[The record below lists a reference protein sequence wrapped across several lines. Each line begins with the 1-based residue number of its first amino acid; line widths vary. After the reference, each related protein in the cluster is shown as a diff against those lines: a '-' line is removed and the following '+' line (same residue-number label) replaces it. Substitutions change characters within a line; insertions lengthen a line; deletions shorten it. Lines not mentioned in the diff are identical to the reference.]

1 MWFCVALL
9 FLGAIALVIYLC
21 EKCRRYS
28 LKGVL
33 IKSVVSLLFVLVAI
47 TATIQNPNHTLN
59 GFVIFG
65 LVLGLLGDIW
75 LDLKYVY
82 PKDDKTY
89 TYAGFI
95 VFGIGHIFMVV
106 GLLLEFFSGGNYL
119 YFLIPIGGSILFSL
133 LNFVLAKPLK
143 LDFKDLKVIVGI
155 YAFLLALNPATAL
168 LVCIHTGWQNVTA
181 IMILGG
187 GISFAISDLV
197 LSGTYFGQGKERPID
212 FILNYLTYYGAQF
225 VIAFSLMFL

>member
-9 FLGAIALVIYLC
+9 VLGAIALVIYLC

-33 IKSVVSLLFVLVAI
+33 IKTIVSLFFVLVAI

-59 GFVIFG
+59 GFIIFG

-82 PKDDKTY
+82 PKDDKVY

-95 VFGIGHIFMVV
+95 VFGLGHIFMVV
-106 GLLLEFFSGGNYL
+106 GLLLEFFVGGNYL
-119 YFLIPIGGSILFSL
+119 YFLIPIGGSILFTVA
-133 LNFVLAKPLK
+133 NFVLAKPLK
-143 LDFKDLKVIVGI
+143 LDFKDMKVIVGI
-155 YAFLLALNPATAL
+155 YAFLLAMNPATAL
-168 LVCIHTGWQNVTA
+168 LICIHTGWQSVTP
-181 IMILGG
+181 IMIFAG

-197 LSGTYFGQGKERPID
+197 LSGTYFGKGKERPID

-225 VIAFSLMFL
+225 TIAFSLMFL